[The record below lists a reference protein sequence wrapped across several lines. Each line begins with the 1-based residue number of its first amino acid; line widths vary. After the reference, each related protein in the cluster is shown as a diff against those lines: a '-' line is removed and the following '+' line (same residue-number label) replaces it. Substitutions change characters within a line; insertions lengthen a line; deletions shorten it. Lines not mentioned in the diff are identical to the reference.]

1 MDATLTH
8 NRQRWIATVTIGYDS
23 RGKRITRKA
32 SGRTKTE
39 VKDKL
44 KELVRDHDDGL
55 AAPSGSYTVADA
67 VNAWLMYGLNGRNPQ
82 NG

>member
-55 AAPSGSYTVADA
+55 AAPSSIRKSRGY
-67 VNAWLMYGLNGRNPQ
+67 R
-82 NG
+82 